1 MINRIIYYS
10 LQIHYTMVAKDP
22 LTTINVKT
30 STRDALYH
38 LKGPAKTYDQIILE
52 LLDIAEKK
60 EFINETNRT

>member
-1 MINRIIYYS
+1 MYICMYISFIFNS
-10 LQIHYTMVAKDP
+10 LD
-22 LTTINVKT
+22 VKT

-60 EFINETNRT
+60 EFINETN

>member
-1 MINRIIYYS
+1 
-10 LQIHYTMVAKDP
+10 MVVKDP

-52 LLDIAEKK
+52 LLDIAENKPQH
-60 EFINETNRT
+60 FSINKNKGGNNG